1 MDSRIYMRTALNSS
15 GVYDTENRN
24 INAELSAYEAG
35 LNMFMADMEKVIN
48 NFFIET
54 ADKDNLVSRMKLFRS
69 YISEGESEV
78 LRAELAEKAKFRTAS
93 LADIQHRLAAIGIEG
108 KVSEEKLKAKVAV
121 TKLNGIE
128 PEAAEAEMKKYLPIF
143 IELTVTGI

>member
-48 NFFIET
+48 NFFI
-54 ADKDNLVSRMKLFRS
+54 
-69 YISEGESEV
+69 
-78 LRAELAEKAKFRTAS
+78 
-93 LADIQHRLAAIGIEG
+93 
-108 KVSEEKLKAKVAV
+108 
-121 TKLNGIE
+121 
-128 PEAAEAEMKKYLPIF
+128 
-143 IELTVTGI
+143 

>member
-1 MDSRIYMRTALNSS
+1 MDSRIYMRTALNNS

-24 INAELSAYEAG
+24 INSELSAYEAG
-35 LNMFMADMEKVIN
+35 LNMFMADMEKVVN

-54 ADKDNLVSRMKLFRS
+54 ADKDNLISRMKLFRS

-78 LRAELAEKAKFRTAS
+78 LRAELAEKAKLRTAS

-121 TKLNGIE
+121 TELNGIE

-143 IELTVTGI
+143 IELTVTEI